1 MFFVSLVGSNT
12 YWRNFFCKNIS
23 KCSIIDRNMGLGET
37 IWKSNVWRILMKQK
51 IMVLLQGFLVAIALT
66 SEFHMPLQV
75 ASYETKLD
83 YIIASIYE
91 LLGEYNF
98 QFILV
103 WLLGT
108 VFFYFMK
115 DRVECKKNTSI
126 YLASFF
132 SLCLVFGRSYYETDS
147 SAYVLGSAVNFVK
160 SVFVFAGYFCLI
172 YALLAFLF
180 VYFKNTSFTDD
191 KSHFF
196 SKYAFLKSFIILSI
210 VYGIVILISY
220 PGTLCWD
227 VIGQIEQVT
236 KGTGYST
243 HHPIAH
249 TLLVGG
255 LTQLGKTAFGSYEV
269 GLFLY
274 MLVQMVMLNLA
285 LSLTVSVLAKRGLK
299 KGYLVTLLTLY
310 CITPLYTNIVSVAIK
325 DVPYCAF
332 VIGYVVLFT
341 ELLEKPEKISNKKFS
356 CGFVLVQ
363 IGVILSRNNGL
374 PLVLLSGILAFIYF
388 YKKYNLKEKILY
400 LLSGFALSI
409 AIAKLVVFVLM
420 QVTNATE
427 GSSAEMLSI
436 PFQQTARY
444 LQLYQDEI
452 DIEEKEAIEAVL
464 GDVSVVA
471 AKYNPEISDDVKA
484 LFVKEATTKDIVN
497 YMGAWA
503 KGFLKHPGV
512 YFEAFFIHVH
522 GWFTPVATNAIRY
535 ETTYTEIAQEGL
547 FNGAQKGLIFLYRF
561 ANRIPFL
568 GLLENIGAYVWGLFF
583 FIFYAKKNKEN
594 GLVFASLPLVISL
607 LVCMASPCFI
617 SHPRYGMPIICTL
630 PFLYGFMLSK
640 TKEEAV

>member
-1 MFFVSLVGSNT
+1 
-12 YWRNFFCKNIS
+12 
-23 KCSIIDRNMGLGET
+23 
-37 IWKSNVWRILMKQK
+37 MKQK
-51 IMVLLQGFLVAIALT
+51 IKMLLQGFFVAVALT
-66 SEFHMPLQV
+66 SKFHMPLQ
-75 ASYETKLD
+75 ASAYETKLD

-103 WLLGT
+103 WILGT
-108 VFFYFMK
+108 VFFYFMRDK
-115 DRVECKKNTSI
+115 VVRKKNTSI
-126 YLASFF
+126 LLVGFF
-132 SLCLVFGRSYYETDS
+132 SLCLLFGRSYYETDS
-147 SAYVLGSAVNFVK
+147 SAYVLGSVVNFVK

-172 YALLAFLF
+172 YVLLALIFDF
-180 VYFKNTSFTDD
+180 FKNTSFIDE

-196 SKYAFLKSFIILSI
+196 SEKAFLKSIIILSV

-243 HHPIAH
+243 HHPLFH

-255 LTQLGKTAFGSYEV
+255 LTSLGQTVFGSYEV

-274 MLVQMVMLNLA
+274 MLLQMAMFVLA
-285 LSLTVSVLAKRGLK
+285 LSFTISTLAKRGLK
-299 KGYLVTLLTLY
+299 AGYLVALLVLY
-310 CITPLYTNIVSVAIK
+310 CVTPLYTNIVSVAIK

-332 VIGYVVLFT
+332 VIGYVVLFAQ
-341 ELLEKPEKISNKKFS
+341 LLETPDKIKNKKFL
-356 CGFVLVQ
+356 CGFVLLQ

-374 PLVLLSGILAFIYF
+374 PLVLLSGLLAFIYL
-388 YKKYNLKEKILY
+388 YKKYNLKEKIVY
-400 LLSGFALSI
+400 LLSGFVLSI
-409 AIAKLVVFVLM
+409 GTAKLVLFVLM

-444 LQLYQDEI
+444 LQLYQNEI
-452 DIEEKEAIEAVL
+452 DLEEKEAIEAVL
-464 GDVSVVA
+464 GDVSIVA

-484 LFVKEATTKDIVN
+484 LFVKEATTKDILN

-503 KGFLKHPGV
+503 KGFFKHPGV
-512 YFEAFFIHVH
+512 YFEAFFIHVY

-535 ETTYTEIAQEGL
+535 ETTYTEIAQQGL
-547 FNGAQKGLIFLYRF
+547 FPGAQKGLIFLYRF
-561 ANRIPFL
+561 ANKIPVL
-568 GLLENIGAYVWGLFF
+568 GLLENIGAYVWGMFL
-583 FIFYAKKNKEN
+583 FIFYAKKNKEK
-594 GLVFASLPLVISL
+594 GMVFATLPLVISL

>member
-1 MFFVSLVGSNT
+1 
-12 YWRNFFCKNIS
+12 
-23 KCSIIDRNMGLGET
+23 
-37 IWKSNVWRILMKQK
+37 MKQK
-51 IMVLLQGFLVAIALT
+51 IKMLLQGFFVAVALT
-66 SEFHMPLQV
+66 SKFHMPLQTS
-75 ASYETKLD
+75 AYETKLD

-98 QFILV
+98 QFVLV
-103 WLLGT
+103 WILGT
-108 VFFYFMK
+108 VFFYFMRDK
-115 DRVECKKNTSI
+115 VVRKKNTSI
-126 YLASFF
+126 LLAGFF
-132 SLCLVFGRSYYETDS
+132 SLCLLFGRSYYETDS
-147 SAYVLGSAVNFVK
+147 SAYVLGSVVNFVK

-172 YALLAFLF
+172 YVLLALIFDF
-180 VYFKNTSFTDD
+180 FKNTSFIDE

-196 SKYAFLKSFIILSI
+196 SEKAFLKSVIILSV

-243 HHPIAH
+243 HHPLFH

-255 LTQLGKTAFGSYEV
+255 LTSLGQTVFGSYEV

-274 MLVQMVMLNLA
+274 MLLQMAMFVLA
-285 LSLTVSVLAKRGLK
+285 LSFTISTLAKRGLK
-299 KGYLVTLLTLY
+299 AGYLVALLVLY
-310 CITPLYTNIVSVAIK
+310 CVTPLYTNIVSVAIK

-332 VIGYVVLFT
+332 VIGYVVLFAQ
-341 ELLEKPEKISNKKFS
+341 LLETPDKIKNKKFL
-356 CGFVLVQ
+356 CGFVLLQ

-374 PLVLLSGILAFIYF
+374 PLVLLSGLLAFIYL
-388 YKKYNLKEKILY
+388 YKKYNLKEKIVY
-400 LLSGFALSI
+400 LLSGFVLSI
-409 AIAKLVVFVLM
+409 GTAKLVLFVLM

-444 LQLYQDEI
+444 LQLYQNEI
-452 DIEEKEAIEAVL
+452 DLEEKEAIEAVL
-464 GDVSVVA
+464 GDVSIVA

-484 LFVKEATTKDIVN
+484 LFVKEATTKDILN

-503 KGFLKHPGV
+503 KGFFKHPGV
-512 YFEAFFIHVH
+512 YFEAFFIHVY
-522 GWFTPVATNAIRY
+522 GWSTPVATNAIRY
-535 ETTYTEIAQEGL
+535 ETTYTEIAQQGL
-547 FNGAQKGLIFLYRF
+547 FPGAQKGLIFLYRF
-561 ANRIPFL
+561 ANKIPVL
-568 GLLENIGAYVWGLFF
+568 GLLENIGAYVWGMFL
-583 FIFYAKKNKEN
+583 FIFYAKKNKEK
-594 GLVFASLPLVISL
+594 GMVFATLPLVISL

>member
-1 MFFVSLVGSNT
+1 
-12 YWRNFFCKNIS
+12 
-23 KCSIIDRNMGLGET
+23 
-37 IWKSNVWRILMKQK
+37 MKQK
-51 IMVLLQGFLVAIALT
+51 IKMLLQGFFVAVALT
-66 SEFHMPLQV
+66 SKFHMPLQTS
-75 ASYETKLD
+75 AYETKLD

-98 QFILV
+98 QFVLV
-103 WLLGT
+103 WILGT
-108 VFFYFMK
+108 VFFYFMRDK
-115 DRVECKKNTSI
+115 VVRKKNTSI
-126 YLASFF
+126 LLAGFF
-132 SLCLVFGRSYYETDS
+132 SLCLLFGRSYYETDS
-147 SAYVLGSAVNFVK
+147 SAYVLGSVVNFVK

-172 YALLAFLF
+172 YVLLALIFDF
-180 VYFKNTSFTDD
+180 FKNTSFIDE

-196 SKYAFLKSFIILSI
+196 SEKAFLKSVIILSV

-243 HHPIAH
+243 HHPLFH

-255 LTQLGKTAFGSYEV
+255 LTSLGQTVFGSYEV

-274 MLVQMVMLNLA
+274 MLLQMAMFVLA
-285 LSLTVSVLAKRGLK
+285 LSFTISTLAKRGLK
-299 KGYLVTLLTLY
+299 AGYLVALLVLY
-310 CITPLYTNIVSVAIK
+310 CVTPLYTNIVSVAIK

-332 VIGYVVLFT
+332 VIGYVVLFAQ
-341 ELLEKPEKISNKKFS
+341 LLETPDKIKNKKFL
-356 CGFVLVQ
+356 CGFVLLQ

-374 PLVLLSGILAFIYF
+374 PLVLLSGLLAFIYL
-388 YKKYNLKEKILY
+388 YKKYNLKEKIVY
-400 LLSGFALSI
+400 LLSGFVLSI
-409 AIAKLVVFVLM
+409 GTAKLVLFVLM
-420 QVTNATE
+420 QLTNATE

-444 LQLYQDEI
+444 LQLYQNEI
-452 DIEEKEAIEAVL
+452 DLEEKEAIEAVL
-464 GDVSVVA
+464 GDVSIVA

-484 LFVKEATTKDIVN
+484 LFVKEATTKDILN

-512 YFEAFFIHVH
+512 YFEAFFIHVY

-535 ETTYTEIAQEGL
+535 ETTYTEIAQQGL
-547 FNGAQKGLIFLYRF
+547 FPGAQKGLIFLYRF
-561 ANRIPFL
+561 ANKIPVL
-568 GLLENIGAYVWGLFF
+568 GLLENIGAYVWGMFL
-583 FIFYAKKNKEN
+583 FIFYAKKNKEK
-594 GLVFASLPLVISL
+594 GMVFATLPLVISL

>member
-1 MFFVSLVGSNT
+1 
-12 YWRNFFCKNIS
+12 
-23 KCSIIDRNMGLGET
+23 
-37 IWKSNVWRILMKQK
+37 MKQK
-51 IMVLLQGFLVAIALT
+51 IKMLLQGFFVAVALT
-66 SEFHMPLQV
+66 SKFHMPLQ
-75 ASYETKLD
+75 ASAYETKLD

-103 WLLGT
+103 WILGT
-108 VFFYFMK
+108 VFFYFMRDK
-115 DRVECKKNTSI
+115 VVRKKNTSI
-126 YLASFF
+126 LLAGFF
-132 SLCLVFGRSYYETDS
+132 SLCLLFGRSYYETDS
-147 SAYVLGSAVNFVK
+147 SAYVLGSVVNFVK

-172 YALLAFLF
+172 YVLLALIFDF
-180 VYFKNTSFTDD
+180 FKNTSFIDE

-196 SKYAFLKSFIILSI
+196 SGKAFLKSIIILSV

-243 HHPIAH
+243 HHPLFH

-255 LTQLGKTAFGSYEV
+255 LTSLGQTVFGSYEV

-274 MLVQMVMLNLA
+274 MLLQMAMFVLA
-285 LSLTVSVLAKRGLK
+285 LSFTISTLAKRGLK
-299 KGYLVTLLTLY
+299 AGYLVALLVLY
-310 CITPLYTNIVSVAIK
+310 CVTPLYTNIVSVAIK

-332 VIGYVVLFT
+332 VIGYVVLFAQ
-341 ELLEKPEKISNKKFS
+341 LLETPDKIKNKKFL
-356 CGFVLVQ
+356 CGFVLLQ

-374 PLVLLSGILAFIYF
+374 PLVLLSGLLAFIYL
-388 YKKYNLKEKILY
+388 YKKYNLKEKIVY
-400 LLSGFALSI
+400 LLSGFVLSI
-409 AIAKLVVFVLM
+409 GTAKLVLFVLM

-444 LQLYQDEI
+444 LQLYQNEI
-452 DIEEKEAIEAVL
+452 DLEEKEAIEAVL
-464 GDVSVVA
+464 GDVSIVA

-484 LFVKEATTKDIVN
+484 LFVKEATTKDILN

-503 KGFLKHPGV
+503 KGFFKHPGV
-512 YFEAFFIHVH
+512 YFEAFFIHVY

-535 ETTYTEIAQEGL
+535 ETTYTEIAQQGL
-547 FNGAQKGLIFLYRF
+547 FPGAQKGLIFLYRF
-561 ANRIPFL
+561 ANKIPVL
-568 GLLENIGAYVWGLFF
+568 GLLENIGAYVWGMFL
-583 FIFYAKKNKEN
+583 FIFYAKKNKEK
-594 GLVFASLPLVISL
+594 GMVFATLPLVISL